1 MDHSPEIAP
10 QPGAY
15 KPPWMVIALVS
26 CALLLCCIGGLL
38 TIGLF
43 GIIATPSMPP
53 TVKTTAPPTPTPT
66 LPAPLPVPAPK

>member
-38 TIGLF
+38 TFGLI
-43 GIIATPSMPP
+43 GIIATPSIPAP
-53 TVKTTAPPTPTPT
+53 VKTTAPPT